1 MKGILESLNFKEI
14 YFRGQS
20 FDRKTIL
27 EAINH
32 LAAYL
37 KKNSISDS
45 SFILLSTYNHIKTV
59 IAYYAILKSGKIAAV
74 LNPGCRS
81 LELTEIIKD
90 IDPSALIFVNT
101 NTITFNYDEEI
112 VFRKPDPDFVIYS
125 ELTDVCT
132 LIFTNAED
140 GYAKGAMLTDKNL
153 ITEISDIIQ
162 IENMTEKKVGCA
174 LLPFYHLFG
183 LVKGVLTPVYKGYSF
198 LICEP
203 DLLNITDIV
212 TQIKKYKVTNIYS
225 VPSLYYILSKV
236 PGIGAFFESVN
247 DYISGGNKLSP
258 FIFESFKRNVNG
270 ILREGYGL
278 TEASPACTVNY
289 PDCEVNISSIGAAFP
304 SCKIKILD
312 NDDKECNPG
321 ETGEICIK
329 GDNVFKGYF
338 NKKHLSKI
346 VLRKGW
352 LHTGDLGSK
361 DSKGYIYFKGLK
373 KNMINVAGNNVYPKE
388 LERYLKLYKD
398 VESAEIFSRDSN
410 IQGNI
415 VCARISLKN
424 KNKDAQKSFKKWC
437 IKNITNTK
445 LPRIWEF
452 MDNDR

>member
-1 MKGILESLNFKEI
+1 MRGILESLNFKDI
-14 YFRGQS
+14 YFRNQS
-20 FDRKTIL
+20 FGRKTIL
-27 EAINH
+27 DAINH

-37 KKNSISDS
+37 KANSISDS
-45 SFILLSTYNHIKTV
+45 PFILLSTYNHIKTV
-59 IAYYAILKSGKIAAV
+59 IAYYAILKSGKIAVV

-101 NTITFNYDEEI
+101 NTITFNYEEEI

-125 ELTDVCT
+125 DLKDVCT
-132 LIFTNAED
+132 LVYTNAED

-153 ITEISDIIQ
+153 ITEINDIIQ
-162 IENMTEKKVGCA
+162 IENMTVKKVGCA

-198 LICEP
+198 LICEL

-212 TQIKKYKVTNIYS
+212 FQVKKYRVTNIYS

-236 PGIGAFFESVN
+236 PGISTHFGSVN

-258 FIFESFKRNVNG
+258 YIFESFKKNANG

-289 PDCEVNISSIGAAFP
+289 PDNEVNITSIGAAFP
-304 SCKIKILD
+304 SCEIKILD
-312 NDDKECNPG
+312 NKDNECDPG
-321 ETGEICIK
+321 EIGEICIK

-338 NKKHLSKI
+338 NKKYLSKI

-388 LERYLKLYKD
+388 LERYLNLYKD
-398 VESAEIFSRDSN
+398 VESIAIFSRDSD

-415 VCARISLKN
+415 VCARVRLKN
-424 KNKDAQKSFKKWC
+424 NNKNSQESFKRWC
-437 IKNITNTK
+437 VRNITNSK

-452 MDNDR
+452 LDSD